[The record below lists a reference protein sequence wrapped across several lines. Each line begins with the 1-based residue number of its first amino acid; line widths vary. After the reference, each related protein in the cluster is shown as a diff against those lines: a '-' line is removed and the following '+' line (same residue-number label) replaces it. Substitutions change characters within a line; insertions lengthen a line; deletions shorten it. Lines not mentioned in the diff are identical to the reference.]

1 MLLAKQSL
9 MDDIDMADRPQAKS
23 EQGERLNASRRRR
36 WGATG
41 K

>member
-9 MDDIDMADRPQAKS
+9 MDDIDMYELQQRGPQNKL
-23 EQGERLNASRRRR
+23 EELRLELYE
-36 WGATG
+36 